1 MVKILQITLFV
12 MSFFAIILGG
22 LTLFLGGFADAPS
35 LMAGGLILLSG
46 GVYVMVKTLETMEE
60 KINGTHK

>member
-12 MSFFAIILGG
+12 MSFFAINLGG
-22 LTLFLGGFADAPS
+22 ATLVLGGFADAPS

-46 GVYVMVKTLETMEE
+46 GIYVMVKTLETMED
-60 KINGTHK
+60 K

>member
-46 GVYVMVKTLETMEE
+46 GIYVMVKTLETMED
-60 KINGTHK
+60 K